1 MRVSVCWF
9 LVVQVSLFV
18 GSVLCWC
25 DCQTM
30 MLGVGSAVVTVGGLS
45 FLRAAEEA
53 AQEWE

>member
-9 LVVQVSLFV
+9 LVVQVSLFM

-30 MLGVGSAVVTVGGLS
+30 MLGVGSSVVTVGGLS